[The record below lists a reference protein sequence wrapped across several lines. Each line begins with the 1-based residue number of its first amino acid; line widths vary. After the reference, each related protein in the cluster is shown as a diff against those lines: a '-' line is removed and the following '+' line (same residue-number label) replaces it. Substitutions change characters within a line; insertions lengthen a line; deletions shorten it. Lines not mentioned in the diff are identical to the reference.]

1 MAPGHGRGG
10 VTETCFLPHANG
22 QHLDH
27 WQEVM
32 PGEAPDRARFPY
44 LALLNPAFLPEGLRL
59 LWRGTRLV
67 GFGYAIADQVSPEEP
82 ESRRGWLAGI
92 GVAADEQRSG
102 HGTRLLNASLRF
114 LADSGCTVAELGG
127 NGERYLL
134 PGCDPVAYPA
144 FHRLVQKCGFGS
156 AGSTEGME
164 CDLAAMRPAA
174 RLDSSQPYRYQHPP
188 DGDIPEVLRL
198 VAGFSHSWAELVRS
212 YLARTT
218 DPDSLWVAS
227 GPDGVL
233 GFAGFD
239 LFPGCPGRFG
249 PTGVVPAARGQ
260 GVGGRLLGLSLAS
273 MAQRGHRS
281 AWFLWGPEGPAGLR
295 MYASAGFRVNRR
307 FEFFRRE
314 LQAPQTGTTSKER

>member
-1 MAPGHGRGG
+1 MR
-10 VTETCFLPHANG
+10 T
-22 QHLDH
+22 
-27 WQEVM
+27 
-32 PGEAPDRARFPY
+32 
-44 LALLNPAFLPEGLRL
+44 
-59 LWRGTRLV
+59 
-67 GFGYAIADQVSPEEP
+67 
-82 ESRRGWLAGI
+82 AG
-92 GVAADEQRSG
+92 
-102 HGTRLLNASLRF
+102 
-114 LADSGCTVAELGG
+114 
-127 NGERYLL
+127 
-134 PGCDPVAYPA
+134 
-144 FHRLVQKCGFGS
+144 
-156 AGSTEGME
+156 
-164 CDLAAMRPAA
+164 

-188 DGDIPEVLRL
+188 DGDIPELLRL

-218 DPDSLWVAS
+218 DPDSLWVAY